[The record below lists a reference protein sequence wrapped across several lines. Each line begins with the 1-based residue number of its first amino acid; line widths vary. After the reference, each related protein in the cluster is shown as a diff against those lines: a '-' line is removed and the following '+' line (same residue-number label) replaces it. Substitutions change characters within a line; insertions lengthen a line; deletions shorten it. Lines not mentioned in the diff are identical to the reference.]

1 LIDLKDL
8 NETKKIAR
16 KFIKFLEQG
25 DIVLLK
31 GDLGSGKT
39 TFSRFLIN
47 QLQSKNKLPMSEVT
61 SPTFNIVNYYE
72 VKKNSLQV
80 AHYDFYRIKKLK
92 ELENIGFFDQI
103 ENFVSLIEWPNL
115 IMKTIDQCLVI
126 SFFLSSRMYERKIKF
141 KGTGKWSQILKNEFK
156 QF

>member
-25 DIVLLK
+25 DIVLLQ

-47 QLQSKNKLPMSEVT
+47 QLQYKNKLPMSEVT

-72 VKKNSLQV
+72 VKKNNLQI
-80 AHYDFYRIKKLK
+80 AHYDFYRIKKFK
-92 ELENIGFFDQI
+92 ELENIGFLDQI
-103 ENFVSLIEWPNL
+103 QNFVSIIEWPNL
-115 IMKTIDQCLVI
+115 IMKAIDRYLVI
-126 SFFLSSRMYERKIKF
+126 SFFLNSKKNQRKIKF

-156 QF
+156 

>member
-1 LIDLKDL
+1 LIYLKDL

-16 KFIKFLEQG
+16 KFSKFLEQG
-25 DIVLLK
+25 DIVLLQ

-72 VKKNSLQV
+72 VKKNNLQV
-80 AHYDFYRIKKLK
+80 AHYDFYRIKKFK
-92 ELENIGFFDQI
+92 ELENIGFLHQI
-103 ENFVSLIEWPNL
+103 QNFLSIIEWPNL
-115 IMKTIDQCLVI
+115 IMKAIDQYLVI
-126 SFFLSSRMYERKIKF
+126 SFFLNSKTDERKIKL

-156 QF
+156 

>member
-25 DIVLLK
+25 DIVLLQ

-47 QLQSKNKLPMSEVT
+47 QLQSKNKLSMSEVT

-72 VKKNSLQV
+72 VKKNNLQV
-80 AHYDFYRIKKLK
+80 AHYDFYRIKKFK
-92 ELENIGFFDQI
+92 ELENIGFLDQI
-103 ENFVSLIEWPNL
+103 QNFVSIIEWPNL
-115 IMKTIDQCLVI
+115 IMKAIDQYLVI
-126 SFFLSSRMYERKIKF
+126 SFFLNSKKNQRKIKF

-156 QF
+156 

>member
-1 LIDLKDL
+1 MIDLKDL

-25 DIVLLK
+25 DIVLLQ

-72 VKKNSLQV
+72 VKKNNLQV
-80 AHYDFYRIKKLK
+80 AHYDFYRIKKFK
-92 ELENIGFFDQI
+92 ELENIGFLDQI
-103 ENFVSLIEWPNL
+103 QNFVSIIEWPNL
-115 IMKTIDQCLVI
+115 IMKAIDQYLVI
-126 SFFLSSRMYERKIKF
+126 SFFLNSKKDQRKIKF

-156 QF
+156 

>member
-16 KFIKFLEQG
+16 KFIKFLKQG

-47 QLQSKNKLPMSEVT
+47 QLQFKNKLPMSEVT

-72 VKKNSLQV
+72 VKKNNLQV
-80 AHYDFYRIKKLK
+80 AHYDFFRIKKLK
-92 ELENIGFFDQI
+92 ELENIGFFDQTK
-103 ENFVSLIEWPNL
+103 NFVSLIEWPSL
-115 IMKTIDQCLVI
+115 IMKTIDQYLLI
-126 SFFLSSRMYERKIKF
+126 SFFLNSRMDKRKIKF
-141 KGTGKWSQILKNEFK
+141 NGTGKWSQILKNEFK
-156 QF
+156 

>member
-1 LIDLKDL
+1 LIYLKDL

-16 KFIKFLEQG
+16 KFIKFLEKG
-25 DIVLLK
+25 DIVLLQ

-72 VKKNSLQV
+72 VKKNNFQV
-80 AHYDFYRIKKLK
+80 AHYDFYRIKKFK
-92 ELENIGFFDQI
+92 ELENIGFLDQI
-103 ENFVSLIEWPNL
+103 QNFLSIIEWPNL
-115 IMKTIDQCLVI
+115 IMKAIDQFLVI
-126 SFFLSSRMYERKIKF
+126 FFFLNSKTDERKIKF
-141 KGTGKWSQILKNEFK
+141 KGTGKWNQILKNEFK
-156 QF
+156 

>member
-16 KFIKFLEQG
+16 KFVKFLEQG

-72 VKKNSLQV
+72 VKKNNLQV

-126 SFFLSSRMYERKIKF
+126 SFFLSSRMDKRKIKF

-156 QF
+156 

>member
-1 LIDLKDL
+1 LIDLKNL

-25 DIVLLK
+25 DIVLLQ

-72 VKKNSLQV
+72 VKKNNLQV
-80 AHYDFYRIKKLK
+80 AHYDFYRIKKFK
-92 ELENIGFFDQI
+92 ELENIGFLDQI
-103 ENFVSLIEWPNL
+103 QNFVSIIEWPNL
-115 IMKTIDQCLVI
+115 IMKAIDQYLVI
-126 SFFLSSRMYERKIKF
+126 SFFLNSKTDERKIKF

-156 QF
+156 

>member
-1 LIDLKDL
+1 MLIDLKDL

-25 DIVLLK
+25 DIVLLQ

-72 VKKNSLQV
+72 VKKNNLQI
-80 AHYDFYRIKKLK
+80 AHYDFYRIKKFK
-92 ELENIGFFDQI
+92 ELENIGFLDQI
-103 ENFVSLIEWPNL
+103 QNFVSIIEWPNL
-115 IMKTIDQCLVI
+115 IMKAIDQYLVI
-126 SFFLSSRMYERKIKF
+126 SFFLNSKKNQRKIKF
-141 KGTGKWSQILKNEFK
+141 KGTGKWGQILKNEFK
-156 QF
+156 

>member
-1 LIDLKDL
+1 LIYLKDL

-16 KFIKFLEQG
+16 KFIKFLEKG
-25 DIVLLK
+25 DIVLLQ

-72 VKKNSLQV
+72 VKKNNFQV
-80 AHYDFYRIKKLK
+80 AHYDFYRINKFK
-92 ELENIGFFDQI
+92 ELENIGFLDQI
-103 ENFVSLIEWPNL
+103 QNFLSIIEWPNL
-115 IMKTIDQCLVI
+115 IMKAIDQYLLI
-126 SFFLSSRMYERKIKF
+126 SFFLNSKTDERKIKF

-156 QF
+156 

>member
-25 DIVLLK
+25 DIVLLQ

-72 VKKNSLQV
+72 VKKNNLQV
-80 AHYDFYRIKKLK
+80 AHYDFYRIKKFK
-92 ELENIGFFDQI
+92 ELENIGFLDQI
-103 ENFVSLIEWPNL
+103 QNFVSIIEWPNL
-115 IMKTIDQCLVI
+115 IMKAIDQYLVI
-126 SFFLSSRMYERKIKF
+126 SFFLNSKKDQRKIKF

-156 QF
+156 

>member
-1 LIDLKDL
+1 MIYLKDL

-16 KFIKFLEQG
+16 KFIKFLEKG
-25 DIVLLK
+25 DIVLLQ

-72 VKKNSLQV
+72 VKKNNFQV
-80 AHYDFYRIKKLK
+80 AHYDFYRVKKFK
-92 ELENIGFFDQI
+92 ELENIGFLDQI
-103 ENFVSLIEWPNL
+103 QNFLSIIEWPNL
-115 IMKTIDQCLVI
+115 IMKAIDQYLVI
-126 SFFLSSRMYERKIKF
+126 SFFLNSKTDERKIKF
-141 KGTGKWSQILKNEFK
+141 RGTGKWNQILKNEFK
-156 QF
+156 

>member
-1 LIDLKDL
+1 MIDLKDL

-47 QLQSKNKLPMSEVT
+47 QLQSKNKLSMSEVT

-72 VKKNSLQV
+72 VKKNNLQV
-80 AHYDFYRIKKLK
+80 AHYDFYRIKKFK
-92 ELENIGFFDQI
+92 ELENIGFLDQI
-103 ENFVSLIEWPNL
+103 QNFVSIIEWPNL
-115 IMKTIDQCLVI
+115 IMKAIDQYLVI
-126 SFFLSSRMYERKIKF
+126 SFFLNSKTDERKIKF

-156 QF
+156 

>member
-25 DIVLLK
+25 DIVLLQ

-72 VKKNSLQV
+72 VKKNNLQI
-80 AHYDFYRIKKLK
+80 AHYDFYRIKKFK
-92 ELENIGFFDQI
+92 ELENIGFLDQI
-103 ENFVSLIEWPNL
+103 QNFVSIIEWPNL
-115 IMKTIDQCLVI
+115 IMKAIDQYLVI
-126 SFFLSSRMYERKIKF
+126 SFFLNSKKNQRKIKF
-141 KGTGKWSQILKNEFK
+141 KGTGKWGQILKNEFK
-156 QF
+156 

>member
-1 LIDLKDL
+1 LIYLKDL

-25 DIVLLK
+25 DIVLLQ

-61 SPTFNIVNYYE
+61 SPTFNIVNYHE
-72 VKKNSLQV
+72 VKKNNLQV
-80 AHYDFYRIKKLK
+80 AHYDFYRIKKFK
-92 ELENIGFFDQI
+92 ELENIGFLHQI
-103 ENFVSLIEWPNL
+103 QNFISIIEWPNL
-115 IMKTIDQCLVI
+115 IMKAIDQYLVI
-126 SFFLSSRMYERKIKF
+126 SFFFNSKTYERKIKL

-156 QF
+156 

>member
-1 LIDLKDL
+1 LIYLKDL

-25 DIVLLK
+25 DIVLLQ

-72 VKKNSLQV
+72 VKKNNLQV
-80 AHYDFYRIKKLK
+80 AHYDFYRIKKFK
-92 ELENIGFFDQI
+92 ELENIGFLHQI
-103 ENFVSLIEWPNL
+103 QNFLSIIEWPNL
-115 IMKTIDQCLVI
+115 IMKAIDQYLVI
-126 SFFLSSRMYERKIKF
+126 SFFLNSKTDERKIKL

-156 QF
+156 

>member
-8 NETKKIAR
+8 NETEKIAR
-16 KFIKFLEQG
+16 KFIRFLEQG

-47 QLQSKNKLPMSEVT
+47 QLQSKNKLPTSEVT

-72 VKKNSLQV
+72 VKKNNLQV

-103 ENFVSLIEWPNL
+103 ENFISLIEWPNL
-115 IMKTIDQCLVI
+115 IMKIIDQCLVI
-126 SFFLSSRMYERKIKF
+126 SFSLNSRMDKRKIKF

-156 QF
+156 

>member
-25 DIVLLK
+25 DIVLLQ

-47 QLQSKNKLPMSEVT
+47 QLQSKNKLSMSEVT

-72 VKKNSLQV
+72 VKKNNLQV
-80 AHYDFYRIKKLK
+80 AHYDFYRIKKFK
-92 ELENIGFFDQI
+92 ELENIGFLDQI
-103 ENFVSLIEWPNL
+103 QNFVSIIEWPNL
-115 IMKTIDQCLVI
+115 IMKAIDQYLVI
-126 SFFLSSRMYERKIKF
+126 SFFLNSKTDERKIKF

-156 QF
+156 

>member
-1 LIDLKDL
+1 LLDLKDL

-31 GDLGSGKT
+31 GNLGSGKT
-39 TFSRFLIN
+39 TFSKFLIN
-47 QLQSKNKLPMSEVT
+47 QLQFKNKLPISEVT

-72 VKKNSLQV
+72 VKKNNLQV
-80 AHYDFYRIKKLK
+80 AHYDFYRIKKFK
-92 ELENIGFFDQI
+92 EIENIGFFDQI

-115 IMKTIDQCLVI
+115 IMKTIDKCLVI
-126 SFFLSSRMYERKIKF
+126 SFFLNSRMDKRKIKF
-141 KGTGKWSQILKNEFK
+141 KGTGKWIQILKNEFK
-156 QF
+156 

>member
-1 LIDLKDL
+1 LIYLKDL

-16 KFIKFLEQG
+16 KFIKFLEKG
-25 DIVLLK
+25 DIVLLQ

-72 VKKNSLQV
+72 VKKNNIQV
-80 AHYDFYRIKKLK
+80 AHYDFYRIKKFK
-92 ELENIGFFDQI
+92 ELENIGFLDQI
-103 ENFVSLIEWPNL
+103 QNFLSIIEWPNL
-115 IMKTIDQCLVI
+115 IMKAIDQYLVI
-126 SFFLSSRMYERKIKF
+126 SFFLNSKTDERKIKF
-141 KGTGKWSQILKNEFK
+141 KGTGKWNQILKNEFK
-156 QF
+156 

>member
-25 DIVLLK
+25 DVVLLK

-47 QLQSKNKLPMSEVT
+47 QLQSKNKLPISEVT

-72 VKKNSLQV
+72 VKKNNLQV
-80 AHYDFYRIKKLK
+80 AHYDFYRIKKFK
-92 ELENIGFFDQI
+92 ELENIGFFEQI

-126 SFFLSSRMYERKIKF
+126 SFFLNSRMDKRKIKLR
-141 KGTGKWSQILKNEFK
+141 GTGKWSQILKNEFK
-156 QF
+156 

>member
-25 DIVLLK
+25 DIVLLQ

-47 QLQSKNKLPMSEVT
+47 QLQSKNKLSMSEVT

-72 VKKNSLQV
+72 VKKNNLQV
-80 AHYDFYRIKKLK
+80 AHYDFYRIKKFK
-92 ELENIGFFDQI
+92 ELENIGFLDQI
-103 ENFVSLIEWPNL
+103 QNFVSIIEWPNL
-115 IMKTIDQCLVI
+115 IMKAIDQYLVI
-126 SFFLSSRMYERKIKF
+126 SFFLNSKKDQRKIKF

-156 QF
+156 

>member
-1 LIDLKDL
+1 MDLKDL

-25 DIVLLK
+25 DIVLLQ

-47 QLQSKNKLPMSEVT
+47 QLQSKNKLSMSEVT

-72 VKKNSLQV
+72 VKKNNLQV
-80 AHYDFYRIKKLK
+80 AHYDFYRIKKFK
-92 ELENIGFFDQI
+92 ELENIGFLDQI
-103 ENFVSLIEWPNL
+103 QNFVSIIEWPNL
-115 IMKTIDQCLVI
+115 IMKAIDQYLVI
-126 SFFLSSRMYERKIKF
+126 SFFLNSKTDERKIKF

-156 QF
+156 

>member
-1 LIDLKDL
+1 LIDLKNL

-25 DIVLLK
+25 DIVLLQ

-47 QLQSKNKLPMSEVT
+47 QLQSKNKLSMSEVT

-72 VKKNSLQV
+72 VKKNNLQV
-80 AHYDFYRIKKLK
+80 AHYDFYRIKKFK
-92 ELENIGFFDQI
+92 ELENIGFLDQI
-103 ENFVSLIEWPNL
+103 QNFVSIIEWPNL
-115 IMKTIDQCLVI
+115 IMKAIDQYLVI
-126 SFFLSSRMYERKIKF
+126 SFFLNSKTDERKIKF

-156 QF
+156 

>member
-1 LIDLKDL
+1 MIDLKDL

-25 DIVLLK
+25 DIVLLQ

-47 QLQSKNKLPMSEVT
+47 QLQSKNKLSMSEVT

-72 VKKNSLQV
+72 VKKNNLQV
-80 AHYDFYRIKKLK
+80 AHYDFYRIKKFK
-92 ELENIGFFDQI
+92 ELENIGFLDQI
-103 ENFVSLIEWPNL
+103 QNFVSIIEWPNL
-115 IMKTIDQCLVI
+115 IMKAIDQYLVI
-126 SFFLSSRMYERKIKF
+126 SFFLNSKTDERKIKF

-156 QF
+156 

>member
-1 LIDLKDL
+1 MIDLKDL

-25 DIVLLK
+25 DIVLLQ

-47 QLQSKNKLPMSEVT
+47 QLQSKNKLSMSEVT

-72 VKKNSLQV
+72 VKKNNLQV
-80 AHYDFYRIKKLK
+80 AHYDFYRIKKFK
-92 ELENIGFFDQI
+92 ELENIGFLDQI
-103 ENFVSLIEWPNL
+103 QNFVSIIEWPNL
-115 IMKTIDQCLVI
+115 IMKAIDQYLVI
-126 SFFLSSRMYERKIKF
+126 SFFLNSKKDQRKIKF

-156 QF
+156 

>member
-1 LIDLKDL
+1 LIYLKDL

-16 KFIKFLEQG
+16 KFIKFLEKG
-25 DIVLLK
+25 DIVLLQ

-72 VKKNSLQV
+72 VKKNNFQV
-80 AHYDFYRIKKLK
+80 AHYDFYRIKKFK
-92 ELENIGFFDQI
+92 ELENIGFLDQI
-103 ENFVSLIEWPNL
+103 QNFLSIIEWPNL
-115 IMKTIDQCLVI
+115 IMKAIDQYLVI
-126 SFFLSSRMYERKIKF
+126 SFFLNSKTDERKIKF

-156 QF
+156 

>member
-25 DIVLLK
+25 DIVLLQ

-47 QLQSKNKLPMSEVT
+47 QLQSKNKLPMSEIT
-61 SPTFNIVNYYE
+61 SPTFNIVNYYD
-72 VKKNSLQV
+72 VKKNNLQV
-80 AHYDFYRIKKLK
+80 AHYDFYRIKKFK
-92 ELENIGFFDQI
+92 ELENIGFLDQI
-103 ENFVSLIEWPNL
+103 QNFVSIIEWPNL
-115 IMKTIDQCLVI
+115 IKKAIDQYLVI
-126 SFFLSSRMYERKIKF
+126 SFFLNSKTDERKIKF
-141 KGTGKWSQILKNEFK
+141 KGTGKWCQILKNEFK
-156 QF
+156 

>member
-1 LIDLKDL
+1 LIYLKDL

-16 KFIKFLEQG
+16 KFIKFLEKG
-25 DIVLLK
+25 DIVLLQ

-72 VKKNSLQV
+72 VKKNNFQV
-80 AHYDFYRIKKLK
+80 AHYDFYRVKKFK
-92 ELENIGFFDQI
+92 ELENIGFLDQI
-103 ENFVSLIEWPNL
+103 QNFLSIIEWPNL
-115 IMKTIDQCLVI
+115 IMKAIDQYLVI
-126 SFFLSSRMYERKIKF
+126 SFFLNSKTDERKIKF
-141 KGTGKWSQILKNEFK
+141 KGTGKWNQILKNEFK
-156 QF
+156 

>member
-1 LIDLKDL
+1 MIDLKDL

-25 DIVLLK
+25 DIVLLQ

-72 VKKNSLQV
+72 VKKNNLQI
-80 AHYDFYRIKKLK
+80 AHYDFYRIKKFK
-92 ELENIGFFDQI
+92 ELENIGFLDQI
-103 ENFVSLIEWPNL
+103 QNFVSIIEWPNL
-115 IMKTIDQCLVI
+115 IMKAIDQYLVI
-126 SFFLSSRMYERKIKF
+126 SFFLNSKKNQRKIKF
-141 KGTGKWSQILKNEFK
+141 KGTGKWGQILKNEFK
-156 QF
+156 

>member
-1 LIDLKDL
+1 LIYLKDL

-16 KFIKFLEQG
+16 KFIKFLEKG
-25 DIVLLK
+25 DIVLLQ

-72 VKKNSLQV
+72 VKKNNFQV
-80 AHYDFYRIKKLK
+80 AHYDFYRIKKFK
-92 ELENIGFFDQI
+92 ELENIGFLDQI
-103 ENFVSLIEWPNL
+103 QNFLSIIEWPNL
-115 IMKTIDQCLVI
+115 IMKAIDQYLVI
-126 SFFLSSRMYERKIKF
+126 SFFLNSKTDERKIKF
-141 KGTGKWSQILKNEFK
+141 KGTGKWNQILKNEFK
-156 QF
+156 

>member
-1 LIDLKDL
+1 MIDLKDL

-25 DIVLLK
+25 DIVLLQ

-72 VKKNSLQV
+72 VKKNNLQV
-80 AHYDFYRIKKLK
+80 AHYDFYRIKKFK
-92 ELENIGFFDQI
+92 ELENIGFLDQI
-103 ENFVSLIEWPNL
+103 RKFCKYNRVAEFN
-115 IMKTIDQCLVI
+115 
-126 SFFLSSRMYERKIKF
+126 YE
-141 KGTGKWSQILKNEFK
+141 SY
-156 QF
+156 